1 MKKIIL
7 LIMAFLVMVYCYFGG
22 FTTGDYVN
30 GVEFKDEIVIPSDK
44 RIIALGEATHGNKE
58 FQELKL
64 SIFKK
69 LVEENGVRAFAI
81 EGDFGGCLEVN
92 EYIHGKEGTT
102 LEAVKKIGFKIYQT
116 KEMMDL
122 IDYMRDYNLSH
133 IDDDINFYGFDMQ
146 RTEYLDKE
154 YSDESINL
162 YLKEIKR
169 QNKEVDNS
177 LLRDKY
183 MAQNIEWILE
193 REDKVFVCAHNEH
206 IARWGS
212 YDSMGKLLS
221 LKEENGYYAIG
232 TDFYKSRCNLPSKS
246 KRIVRT
252 FFSHDPLTKSLKMSG
267 KNVGIIDTS
276 ELEVD
281 YIYMGTLGESYSFMN
296 RLIPQSYRMFQP
308 PKTMYDAMV
317 LFVNVNPTDIIE

>member
-1 MKKIIL
+1 MKKIVL
-7 LIMAFLVMVYCYFGG
+7 LLMALLVMVYCYFGG
-22 FTTGDYVN
+22 FTTGDYVD
-30 GVEFKDEIVIPSDK
+30 GVEFNDEIVIPSDK

-64 SIFKK
+64 NIFKK

-92 EYIHGKEGTT
+92 DYIHGGSGST

-116 KEMMDL
+116 KEMIEL

-133 IDDDINFYGFDMQ
+133 IDDDINFYG
-146 RTEYLDKE
+146 
-154 YSDESINL
+154 L

-206 IARWGS
+206 VAKWGS

-221 LKEENGYYAIG
+221 LKEENGYYVIG
-232 TDFYKSRCNLPSKS
+232 TDFYKSKCNLPFMG

-252 FFSHDPLTKSLKMSG
+252 FYSHDPLTKSLKMSG
-267 KNVGIIDTS
+267 KNVGIIYTS
-276 ELEVD
+276 KLDVD
-281 YIYMGTLGESYSFMN
+281 YIYMGSLGEGFY
-296 RLIPQSYRMFQP
+296 LIPQSYRIFQP

-317 LFVNVNPTDIIE
+317 LFVNVNPTVIIE

>member
-1 MKKIIL
+1 MKKIVL

-22 FTTGDYVN
+22 FTTGDYVDCI
-30 GVEFKDEIVIPSDK
+30 EFKDEIVIPSDK

-64 SIFKK
+64 NIFKK

-92 EYIHGKEGTT
+92 DYIHGGSGST

-154 YSDESINL
+154 YSDEGINL

-177 LLRDKY
+177 
-183 MAQNIEWILE
+183 
-193 REDKVFVCAHNEH
+193 
-206 IARWGS
+206 
-212 YDSMGKLLS
+212 S
-221 LKEENGYYAIG
+221 L
-232 TDFYKSRCNLPSKS
+232 
-246 KRIVRT
+246 
-252 FFSHDPLTKSLKMSG
+252 
-267 KNVGIIDTS
+267 
-276 ELEVD
+276 
-281 YIYMGTLGESYSFMN
+281 
-296 RLIPQSYRMFQP
+296 
-308 PKTMYDAMV
+308 
-317 LFVNVNPTDIIE
+317 